1 MNDSE
6 LYGFGFEGVTFGY
19 ASMDSTTPAALRAFA
34 GGALD
39 SFYAATLTAEHAG
52 FVGGGD
58 YLTIEATGF
67 ELQWNDNTG
76 RWPLDMG
83 PAVVDWAVTF
93 PAVDSDL
100 DGEAGTS
107 RQADSH
113 GCKGRGRPGHLR
125 RTWATTATS
134 VRRWVCSM
142 PK

>member
-1 MNDSE
+1 
-6 LYGFGFEGVTFGY
+6 
-19 ASMDSTTPAALRAFA
+19 
-34 GGALD
+34 LD

-100 DGEAGTS
+100 DGKLEPVGKPIRTGAKDAG
-107 RQADSH
+107 
-113 GCKGRGRPGHLR
+113 GREHLR
-125 RTWATTATS
+125 VHGPRRQPAS
-134 VRRWVCSM
+134 GRWVCSM
-142 PK
+142 PQ